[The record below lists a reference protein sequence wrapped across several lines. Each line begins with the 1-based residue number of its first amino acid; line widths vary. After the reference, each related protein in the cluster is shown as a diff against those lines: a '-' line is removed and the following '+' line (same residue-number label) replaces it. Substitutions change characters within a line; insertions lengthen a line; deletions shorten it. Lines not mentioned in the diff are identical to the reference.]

1 MAFDGITVHSLV
13 HEFNENLID
22 GRITKIAQPEKDELL
37 LTIKNEKET
46 YRLVISVNPSL
57 PLIYLTDV
65 NKQSP
70 INAPMFCM
78 LLRKHIN
85 NGRILKIEQP
95 DMERVVV
102 FYIEH
107 RNELGDLCVKK
118 LIVELMG
125 KHSNIIFTT
134 DDDIIVDS
142 IKHVTPVMSSVRVV
156 MPNQQ
161 YFIPKTS
168 DKLNPLTV
176 SKDEF
181 IKKIKSSKGILYKA
195 IYSSFTGISPV
206 ISQEICNLSDIDS
219 NIPVSE
225 ISDDFLIHL
234 YNIYSNMME
243 DIKNNKFDPVIY
255 YKNSEPV
262 EFNSF
267 GLSIY
272 EDSINMKLSTINEVI
287 LKFYAE
293 KDKYS
298 RIRQKSATL
307 RHIVDTNLNK
317 DRKKYDLQLRQLKD
331 TEKADKFKVY
341 GELLTSYSF
350 NVEDGAKSFT
360 TTNFYTGDEITIPLD
375 EHKSA
380 IENANKYFDK
390 YNKLKRTK
398 AALDEIIKETKESID
413 YLENISTYID
423 LATSEDDLTAI
434 REELITSRYINK
446 HVKDK
451 RAKIKSKPL
460 HYISSDGYDI
470 YVGKNN
476 LQNEEVTFKI
486 ANTNDWWFHAKNMPG
501 SHVIVKLQNDN
512 KEMPDRVFE
521 EAGAIAAF
529 YSKAKGQSSVEIDY
543 TKRKH
548 LKKVAA
554 SKPGFVI
561 YHTNYSLVANPDI
574 SNLTLVE

>member
-181 IKKIKSSKGILYKA
+181 IDKIKSSKGILYKA

-206 ISQEICNLSDIDS
+206 ISQEICNLSGIDS
-219 NIPVSE
+219 NMPVSE

-234 YNIYSNMME
+234 YNIFSNMID
-243 DIKNNKFDPVIY
+243 DIKNNKFNPVIY

-267 GLSIY
+267 ALTLFNDSSKKQLSSTNKVVY
-272 EDSINMKLSTINEVI
+272 E
-287 LKFYAE
+287 FYQE

-501 SHVIVKLQNDN
+501 SHVIVKLKNDN

>member
-1 MAFDGITVHSLV
+1 MAFDGITVHGLV
-13 HEFNENLID
+13 HEFNERLID

-46 YRLVISVNPSL
+46 FRLVISVNPSL

-107 RNELGDLCVKK
+107 RNELGDLCTKK

-125 KHSNIIFTT
+125 KHSNIIFAT
-134 DDDIIVDS
+134 DEDIIVDS

-181 IKKIKSSKGILYKA
+181 IEKIKNSKGVLYKA

-206 ISQEICNLSDIDS
+206 IAQEICNLTDIDS
-219 NIPVSE
+219 NMPVAE
-225 ISDDFLIHL
+225 ISDDFYTHL
-234 YNIYSNMME
+234 YNIYSNMID
-243 DIKNNKFDPVIY
+243 DIKNNNFTPVIY
-255 YKNSEPV
+255 YNNDEPV

-267 GLSIY
+267 KLTLFG
-272 EDSINMKLSTINEVI
+272 DSIEKQLSTINKVI
-287 LKFYAE
+287 VEFYSQ
-293 KDKYS
+293 KDSYT

-331 TEKADKFKVY
+331 TEKAEKFKVY

-350 NVEDGAKSFT
+350 NVEEGAKSFT

-398 AALDEIIKETKESID
+398 AALDDIIKETKESID
-413 YLENISTYID
+413 YLDNISTYID

-501 SHVIVKLQNDN
+501 SHVIVKLKNDN

-521 EAGAIAAF
+521 EAGAVAAF

-561 YHTNYSLVANPDI
+561 YHTNYSLVAEPDI

>member
-142 IKHVTPVMSSVRVV
+142 IKHVTPVMSSVRIV

-206 ISQEICNLSDIDS
+206 ISQEICNLSGIDS
-219 NIPVSE
+219 NMPISE

-243 DIKNNKFDPVIY
+243 DIKSNKFDPVIY

-501 SHVIVKLQNDN
+501 SHVIVKLKNDN

>member
-1 MAFDGITVHSLV
+1 MAFDGITVHGLV
-13 HEFNENLID
+13 HEFNERLID

-46 YRLVISVNPSL
+46 FRLVISVNPSL

-107 RNELGDLCVKK
+107 RNELGDLCTKK

-125 KHSNIIFTT
+125 KHSNIIFAT
-134 DDDIIVDS
+134 DEDIIVDS

-181 IKKIKSSKGILYKA
+181 VEKIKNSKGILYKA

-206 ISQEICNLSDIDS
+206 IAQEICYLSDIDS
-219 NIPVSE
+219 NLPVAE
-225 ISDDFLIHL
+225 ISDDFYTHL
-234 YNIYSNMME
+234 YNIYSNMIVE
-243 DIKNNKFDPVIY
+243 IKNNNFTPVIY
-255 YKNSEPV
+255 YNNNEPV

-267 GLSIY
+267 KLTLFG
-272 EDSINMKLSTINEVI
+272 DSIEKQLSTINKVI
-287 LKFYAE
+287 VEFYSQ
-293 KDKYS
+293 KDRYT

-331 TEKADKFKVY
+331 TEKAEKFKVY

-350 NVEDGAKSFT
+350 NVEEGAKSFT

-398 AALDEIIKETKESID
+398 AALDDIIKETKESID
-413 YLENISTYID
+413 YLDNISTYID

-501 SHVIVKLQNDN
+501 SHVIVKLKNDN

-521 EAGAIAAF
+521 EAGAVAAF
-529 YSKAKGQSSVEIDY
+529 YSKAKGQSAVEIDY

-561 YHTNYSLVANPDI
+561 YHTNYSLVAEPDI

>member
-1 MAFDGITVHSLV
+1 M
-13 HEFNENLID
+13 
-22 GRITKIAQPEKDELL
+22 
-37 LTIKNEKET
+37 
-46 YRLVISVNPSL
+46 
-57 PLIYLTDV
+57 
-65 NKQSP
+65 
-70 INAPMFCM
+70 
-78 LLRKHIN
+78 
-85 NGRILKIEQP
+85 
-95 DMERVVV
+95 
-102 FYIEH
+102 
-107 RNELGDLCVKK
+107 
-118 LIVELMG
+118 
-125 KHSNIIFTT
+125 
-134 DDDIIVDS
+134 
-142 IKHVTPVMSSVRVV
+142 PV
-156 MPNQQ
+156 
-161 YFIPKTS
+161 
-168 DKLNPLTV
+168 
-176 SKDEF
+176 
-181 IKKIKSSKGILYKA
+181 A
-195 IYSSFTGISPV
+195 
-206 ISQEICNLSDIDS
+206 
-219 NIPVSE
+219 E
-225 ISDDFLIHL
+225 ISDDFYTHL
-234 YNIYSNMME
+234 YNIYSNMID
-243 DIKNNKFDPVIY
+243 DIKNNNFTPVIY
-255 YKNSEPV
+255 YNNDEPV

-267 GLSIY
+267 KLTLFG
-272 EDSINMKLSTINEVI
+272 DSIEKQLSTINKVI
-287 LKFYAE
+287 VEFYSQ
-293 KDKYS
+293 KDSYT

-331 TEKADKFKVY
+331 TEKAEKFKVY

-350 NVEDGAKSFT
+350 NVEEGAKSFT

-398 AALDEIIKETKESID
+398 AALDDIIKETKESID
-413 YLENISTYID
+413 YLDNISTYID

-501 SHVIVKLQNDN
+501 SHVIVKLKNDN

-561 YHTNYSLVANPDI
+561 YHTNYSLVAEPDI

>member
-1 MAFDGITVHSLV
+1 MAFDGITVHGLV
-13 HEFNENLID
+13 HEFNERLID

-46 YRLVISVNPSL
+46 FRLVISVNPSL

-107 RNELGDLCVKK
+107 RNELGDLRTKK

-125 KHSNIIFTT
+125 KHSNIIFAT
-134 DDDIIVDS
+134 DEDIIVDS

-181 IKKIKSSKGILYKA
+181 VEKIKNSKGVLYKA

-206 ISQEICNLSDIDS
+206 IAQEICNLSDIDS
-219 NIPVSE
+219 NMPVAE
-225 ISDDFLIHL
+225 ISDDFYTHL
-234 YNIYSNMME
+234 YNIYSNMID
-243 DIKNNKFDPVIY
+243 DIKNNNFTPVIY
-255 YKNSEPV
+255 YNNDEPV

-267 GLSIY
+267 KLTLFG
-272 EDSINMKLSTINEVI
+272 DSIEKQLSTINKVI
-287 LKFYAE
+287 VEFYSQ
-293 KDKYS
+293 KDRYT

-307 RHIVDTNLNK
+307 RHIVDTNLSK

-331 TEKADKFKVY
+331 TEKAEKFKVY

-350 NVEDGAKSFT
+350 NVEEGAKSFT

-398 AALDEIIKETKESID
+398 SALDEIIKDTKESID

-423 LATSEDDLTAI
+423 LAVSEDDLTAI
-434 REELITSRYINK
+434 REELISSRYINK

-451 RAKIKSKPL
+451 RAKVKSKPL

-486 ANTNDWWFHAKNMPG
+486 ANANDWWFHAKNMPG
-501 SHVIVKLQNDN
+501 SHVIVKLKNDN

-543 TKRKH
+543 IKRKH
-548 LKKVAA
+548 IKKVAA

-561 YHTNYSLVANPDI
+561 YHTNYSLVAKPDI

>member
-142 IKHVTPVMSSVRVV
+142 IKHVTPVMSSVRIV

-206 ISQEICNLSDIDS
+206 ISQEICNLSGIDS
-219 NIPVSE
+219 NMPISE

-501 SHVIVKLQNDN
+501 SHVIVKLKNDN

>member
-85 NGRILKIEQP
+85 NGKILKIEQP

-142 IKHVTPVMSSVRVV
+142 IKHVTPVMSSVRTV

-195 IYSSFTGISPV
+195 IYSFFTGISPV
-206 ISQEICNLSDIDS
+206 ISQEICNLSGIDS
-219 NIPVSE
+219 NMPISE

-501 SHVIVKLQNDN
+501 SHVIVKLKNDN

>member
-206 ISQEICNLSDIDS
+206 ISQEICNLSGIDS
-219 NIPVSE
+219 NMPISE

>member
-85 NGRILKIEQP
+85 NGKILKIEQP

-206 ISQEICNLSDIDS
+206 ISQEICNLSGIDS
-219 NIPVSE
+219 NMPISE

-272 EDSINMKLSTINEVI
+272 EDSINMKLSTINSVI

>member
-1 MAFDGITVHSLV
+1 MAFDGITVHGLV
-13 HEFNENLID
+13 HEFNERLID

-46 YRLVISVNPSL
+46 FRLVISVNPSL

-107 RNELGDLCVKK
+107 RNELGDLCTKK

-125 KHSNIIFTT
+125 KHSNIIFAT
-134 DDDIIVDS
+134 DEDIIVDS

-181 IKKIKSSKGILYKA
+181 VEKIKNSKGVLYKA

-206 ISQEICNLSDIDS
+206 IAQEICNLTDIDS
-219 NIPVSE
+219 NMPVAE
-225 ISDDFLIHL
+225 ISDDFYTHL
-234 YNIYSNMME
+234 YNIYSNMID
-243 DIKNNKFDPVIY
+243 DIKNNNFTPVIY
-255 YKNSEPV
+255 YNNDEPV

-267 GLSIY
+267 KLTLFG
-272 EDSINMKLSTINEVI
+272 DSIEKQLSTINKVI
-287 LKFYAE
+287 VEFYSQ
-293 KDKYS
+293 KDSYT

-331 TEKADKFKVY
+331 TEKAEKLKVY

-350 NVEDGAKSFT
+350 NVEEGAKSFT

-398 AALDEIIKETKESID
+398 AALDDIIKETKESID
-413 YLENISTYID
+413 YLDNISTYID

-501 SHVIVKLQNDN
+501 SHVIVKLKNDN

-521 EAGAIAAF
+521 EAGAVAAF

-561 YHTNYSLVANPDI
+561 YHTNYSLVAEPDI

>member
-1 MAFDGITVHSLV
+1 MAFDGITVHGLV
-13 HEFNENLID
+13 HEFNERLID

-46 YRLVISVNPSL
+46 FRLVISVNPSL

-107 RNELGDLCVKK
+107 RNELGDLCTKK

-125 KHSNIIFTT
+125 KHSNIIFAT
-134 DDDIIVDS
+134 DEDIIVDS

-181 IKKIKSSKGILYKA
+181 VEKIKNSKGVLYKA

-206 ISQEICNLSDIDS
+206 IAQEICNLTDIDS
-219 NIPVSE
+219 NMPVAE
-225 ISDDFLIHL
+225 ISDDFYTHL
-234 YNIYSNMME
+234 YNIYSNMID
-243 DIKNNKFDPVIY
+243 DIKNNNFTPVIY
-255 YKNSEPV
+255 YNNDEPV

-267 GLSIY
+267 NLTLFG
-272 EDSINMKLSTINEVI
+272 DSIEKQLSTINKVI
-287 LKFYAE
+287 VEFYSQ
-293 KDKYS
+293 KDRYT

-307 RHIVDTNLNK
+307 RHIVDTNLSK

-331 TEKADKFKVY
+331 TEKAEKFKVY

-350 NVEDGAKSFT
+350 NVEEGAKSFT

-398 AALDEIIKETKESID
+398 AALDDIIKETKESID
-413 YLENISTYID
+413 YLDNISTYID

-451 RAKIKSKPL
+451 RAKVKSKPL

-486 ANTNDWWFHAKNMPG
+486 ANANDWWFHAKNMPG
-501 SHVIVKLQNDN
+501 SHVIVKLKNDN

-543 TKRKH
+543 IKRKH
-548 LKKVAA
+548 IKKVAA

-561 YHTNYSLVANPDI
+561 YHTNYSLVAKPDI

>member
-206 ISQEICNLSDIDS
+206 ISQEICNLSGIDS
-219 NIPVSE
+219 NMPISE

-350 NVEDGAKSFT
+350 NVEDGVKSFT

-451 RAKIKSKPL
+451 HAKIKSKPL

-501 SHVIVKLQNDN
+501 SHVIVKLKNDN

>member
-1 MAFDGITVHSLV
+1 MAFDGITVHGLV
-13 HEFNENLID
+13 HEFNERLID

-46 YRLVISVNPSL
+46 FRLVISVNPSL

-107 RNELGDLCVKK
+107 RNELGDLCTKK

-125 KHSNIIFTT
+125 KHSNIIFAT
-134 DDDIIVDS
+134 DEDIIVDS

-176 SKDEF
+176 SKDGFVE
-181 IKKIKSSKGILYKA
+181 KIKNSKGVLYKA

-206 ISQEICNLSDIDS
+206 IAQEICNLSDIDS
-219 NIPVSE
+219 NMPVAE
-225 ISDDFLIHL
+225 ISDDFYTHL
-234 YNIYSNMME
+234 YNIYSNMIY
-243 DIKNNKFDPVIY
+243 DIKNNNFTPVIY
-255 YKNSEPV
+255 FNNDEPV

-267 GLSIY
+267 TLSLFG
-272 EDSINMKLSTINEVI
+272 DSIEKQLSTINKVI
-287 LKFYAE
+287 VEFYSQ
-293 KDKYS
+293 KDRYT

-307 RHIVDTNLNK
+307 RHIVDTNLSK

-331 TEKADKFKVY
+331 TEKAEKFKVY

-350 NVEDGAKSFT
+350 NVEEGAKSFT
-360 TTNFYTGDEITIPLD
+360 TTNFYTGNEITIPLD

-398 AALDEIIKETKESID
+398 SALDEIIKNTKESID

-423 LATSEDDLTAI
+423 LAVSEDDLTAI
-434 REELITSRYINK
+434 REELISSRYINK

-451 RAKIKSKPL
+451 RAKVKSKPL

-486 ANTNDWWFHAKNMPG
+486 ANANDWWFHAKNMPG
-501 SHVIVKLQNDN
+501 SHVIVKLKNDN

-543 TKRKH
+543 IKRKH
-548 LKKVAA
+548 IKKVAA

-561 YHTNYSLVANPDI
+561 YHTNYSLVAKPDI

>member
-1 MAFDGITVHSLV
+1 
-13 HEFNENLID
+13 
-22 GRITKIAQPEKDELL
+22 
-37 LTIKNEKET
+37 
-46 YRLVISVNPSL
+46 
-57 PLIYLTDV
+57 
-65 NKQSP
+65 
-70 INAPMFCM
+70 MFCM

-142 IKHVTPVMSSVRVV
+142 IKHVTPVMSSVRIV

-206 ISQEICNLSDIDS
+206 ISQEICNLSGIDS
-219 NIPVSE
+219 NMPISE

-501 SHVIVKLQNDN
+501 SHVIVKLKNDN

>member
-85 NGRILKIEQP
+85 NGKILKIEQP

-142 IKHVTPVMSSVRVV
+142 IKHVTPVMSSVRTV

-206 ISQEICNLSDIDS
+206 ISQEICNLSGIDS
-219 NIPVSE
+219 NMPISE

-317 DRKKYDLQLRQLKD
+317 DRKKYDLQLKQLKD

-501 SHVIVKLQNDN
+501 SHVIVKLKNDN

>member
-142 IKHVTPVMSSVRVV
+142 IKHVTPVISSVRTV

-176 SKDEF
+176 SRDEF
-181 IKKIKSSKGILYKA
+181 IDKIKFSKGILYKA

-206 ISQEICNLSDIDS
+206 ISQEICNLSGIDS
-219 NIPVSE
+219 NMPVSE

-243 DIKNNKFDPVIY
+243 DIKNNKLEPVIY
-255 YKNSEPV
+255 YNNTEPV
-262 EFNSF
+262 EFNAFALTLFNDSSKKQ
-267 GLSIY
+267 LS
-272 EDSINMKLSTINEVI
+272 SINKVVFE
-287 LKFYAE
+287 FYQE

-350 NVEDGAKSFT
+350 NVEEGAKSFT
-360 TTNFYTGDEITIPLD
+360 TINFYTGDEITIPLD

-380 IENANKYFDK
+380 IENANKYFEK

-501 SHVIVKLQNDN
+501 SHVIVKLKNDN

>member
-1 MAFDGITVHSLV
+1 MAFDGITVHGLV
-13 HEFNENLID
+13 HEFNERLID

-46 YRLVISVNPSL
+46 FRLVISVNPSL

-107 RNELGDLCVKK
+107 RNELGDLCTKK

-125 KHSNIIFTT
+125 KHSNIIFVT
-134 DDDIIVDS
+134 DEDIIVDS
-142 IKHVTPVMSSVRVV
+142 IKHVTPVMSSVRTV

-181 IKKIKSSKGILYKA
+181 IDKIKSSKGILYKA

-206 ISQEICNLSDIDS
+206 ISQEICNLSGIDS
-219 NIPVSE
+219 NMPVSE

-243 DIKNNKFDPVIY
+243 DIKNNKLEPVIY
-255 YKNSEPV
+255 YNNTEPV
-262 EFNSF
+262 EFNAFALTLFNDSSKKQ
-267 GLSIY
+267 LS
-272 EDSINMKLSTINEVI
+272 SINKVVFE
-287 LKFYAE
+287 FYQE

-350 NVEDGAKSFT
+350 NVEEGAKSFT
-360 TTNFYTGDEITIPLD
+360 TINFYTGDEITIPLD

-501 SHVIVKLQNDN
+501 SHVIVKLKNDN

-521 EAGAIAAF
+521 EAGAIAAY
-529 YSKAKGQSSVEIDY
+529 YSKAKGQSAVEIDY

-561 YHTNYSLVANPDI
+561 YHTNYSLVADPDI
-574 SNLTLVE
+574 SDLTLVE

>member
-181 IKKIKSSKGILYKA
+181 IDKIKSSKGILYKT
-195 IYSSFTGISPV
+195 IYFSFTGISPV

>member
-142 IKHVTPVMSSVRVV
+142 IKHVTPVMSSVRTV

-206 ISQEICNLSDIDS
+206 ISQEICNLSGIDS
-219 NIPVSE
+219 NMPISE

-501 SHVIVKLQNDN
+501 SHVIVKLKNDN

>member
-206 ISQEICNLSDIDS
+206 ISQEICNLSGIDS
-219 NIPVSE
+219 NMPISE

-501 SHVIVKLQNDN
+501 SHVIVKLKNDN

>member
-1 MAFDGITVHSLV
+1 MAFDGITVHGLV
-13 HEFNENLID
+13 HEFNERLID

-46 YRLVISVNPSL
+46 FRLVISVNPSL

-107 RNELGDLCVKK
+107 RNELGDLCTKK

-125 KHSNIIFTT
+125 KHSNIIFAT
-134 DDDIIVDS
+134 DEDIIVDS

-181 IKKIKSSKGILYKA
+181 VEKIKNSKGVLYKA

-206 ISQEICNLSDIDS
+206 IAQEICNLSDIDS
-219 NIPVSE
+219 NMPVAE
-225 ISDDFLIHL
+225 ISDDFYTHL
-234 YNIYSNMME
+234 YNIYSNMID
-243 DIKNNKFDPVIY
+243 DIKNNNFTPVIY
-255 YKNSEPV
+255 YNNDEPV

-267 GLSIY
+267 KLTLFG
-272 EDSINMKLSTINEVI
+272 DSIEKQLSTINKVI
-287 LKFYAE
+287 VEFYSQ
-293 KDKYS
+293 KDRYT

-331 TEKADKFKVY
+331 TEKAEKFKVY

-350 NVEDGAKSFT
+350 NVEEGAKSFT

-398 AALDEIIKETKESID
+398 AALDDIIKETKESID
-413 YLENISTYID
+413 YLDNISTYID

-501 SHVIVKLQNDN
+501 SHVIVKLKNDN

-521 EAGAIAAF
+521 EAGAVAAF
-529 YSKAKGQSSVEIDY
+529 YSKAKGQSAVEIDY

-561 YHTNYSLVANPDI
+561 YHTNYSLVAEPDI